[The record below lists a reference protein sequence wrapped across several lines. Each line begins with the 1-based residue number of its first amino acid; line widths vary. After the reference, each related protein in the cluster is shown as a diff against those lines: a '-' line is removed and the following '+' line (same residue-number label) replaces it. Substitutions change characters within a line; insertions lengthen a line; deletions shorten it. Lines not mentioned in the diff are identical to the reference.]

1 MPVKTRLIV
10 FLVLITTLGFSQLK
24 TPKDFGYRY
33 LKVLY
38 KGTFVEVLIKSKR
51 GQDSIRK
58 PIFFFC
64 QGSLPVPLIKYNSKD
79 VYSVFPFNE
88 DSLQLKY
95 HLVIVSKP
103 GIPVVAEVDKLSNYF
118 CYRDSTGQFPKAY
131 SDNNLLSYYSSRN
144 IALLKY
150 FLEEDWVD
158 PTELVVAGHSEGSTV
173 AAKMAHDFKK
183 ITHLIYSGGNPLG
196 RIMSI
201 VQKSR
206 AEETDTD
213 STRYG
218 EEEFRYWAD
227 VVNNNTDM
235 SDLRGDTHKAT
246 YEFSIPPL
254 DYMKGLQIPVLVT
267 YGTKDWSA
275 PFNDYMRAEL
285 IRQHKKNF
293 TFRPYINTEHNFFPL
308 DANNKPDTRYFN
320 WDNVAYDWLSWLRK
334 TPAVKSTKK

>member
-1 MPVKTRLIV
+1 MKFRFLIL
-10 FLVLITTLGFSQLK
+10 FLFSTFIYHCQTK
-24 TPKDFGYRY
+24 SPKDFGYRH

-38 KGTFVEVLIKSKR
+38 KGTIVDVLIKSKR
-51 GQDSIRK
+51 GEDSIKK

-64 QGSLPVPLIKYNSKD
+64 QGSLPVPLIITNKKD

-88 DSLQLKY
+88 DSIQVNY

-103 GIPVVAEVDKLSNYF
+103 GIPLMAEVDKLSNNF
-118 CYRDSTGQFPKAY
+118 CYRDSTGQFPKIY

-150 FLEEDWVD
+150 LLAEDWVE
-158 PTELVVAGHSEGSTV
+158 PSHLVVAGHSEGSTV
-173 AAKMAHDFKK
+173 AAKMAHDFKP
-183 ITHLIYSGGNPLG
+183 ITHLIYSGGNPMG

-201 VQKSR
+201 IQKGR

-218 EEEFRYWAD
+218 EDEFKYWSE
-227 VVNNNTDM
+227 VVNNNTNM

-246 YEFSIPPL
+246 YEFSVPPF
-254 DYMKGLQIPVLVT
+254 DYMKNLKIPVLVT

-275 PFNDYMRAEL
+275 PFNDYMRAEMM
-285 IRQHKKNF
+285 RQQKRNF
-293 TFRPYINTEHNFFPL
+293 YFRPYINAEHNFFPV
-308 DANNKPDTRYFN
+308 DANNKPDTKYFV
-320 WDNVAYDWLSWLRK
+320 WDQVADYWLNWLRN
-334 TPAVKSTKK
+334 TPSLSKKK